1 MKIICVDNEEL
12 ILELVKD
19 ACLRLPQHPE
29 VFAFTEAAGALD
41 FLTDN
46 EVDIALL
53 DIRMPE
59 MDGLTLAQK
68 VKDASPDTAVI
79 FLTGYSDY
87 AVDAFAMHVSGYLMK
102 PIDEERLRAEV
113 DYALSGRKPLHIHR
127 IVART
132 FGEFDLLVDGV
143 TVSFERAKSKELLA
157 YLIDRR
163 GGNVTR
169 AFLFAVLFEEK
180 AYDRAAQKY
189 MDVIIRSLRN
199 TLSKVN
205 AGEIL
210 EMSGGLLR
218 VLPEKLECDMYRF
231 MDGDINAIN
240 SYRGEY
246 MSAYS
251 WASLTEARIDNAL
264 ESGFSSAKILPQ
276 N

>member
-1 MKIICVDNEEL
+1 MKIICVDDEEL

>member
-68 VKDASPDTAVI
+68 VKDASPDTAII

-87 AVDAFAMHVSGYLMK
+87 AVGAFAMHVSGYLMK

-189 MDVIIRSLRN
+189 MDVIIRSLRK

-264 ESGFSSAKILPQ
+264 ESGFSSAKIPPQ

>member
-29 VFAFTEAAGALD
+29 VFAFTEAAGARD
-41 FLTDN
+41 FIIDHK
-46 EVDIALL
+46 VDIALL

-68 VKDASPDTAVI
+68 VKDASPDTAII

-189 MDVIIRSLRN
+189 MDVIIRSLRK

-264 ESGFSSAKILPQ
+264 ESGFSSAKIPPQ

>member
-12 ILELVKD
+12 IVELVKD

-68 VKDASPDTAVI
+68 VKDASPDTAII

-189 MDVIIRSLRN
+189 MDVIIRSLRK

>member
-59 MDGLTLAQK
+59 VDGLTLAQK

>member
-127 IVART
+127 IEART

-189 MDVIIRSLRN
+189 MDVIIRSLRK

-218 VLPEKLECDMYRF
+218 ICPETLECDMYRF

-251 WASLTEARIDNAL
+251 WASLTEARIDGTL
-264 ESGFSSAKILPQ
+264 KSGFFSAKIPPE

>member
-1 MKIICVDNEEL
+1 MRMICVDDEEL
-12 ILELVKD
+12 VLELVKE

-29 VFAFTEAAGALD
+29 VFAFTEASGALD
-41 FLTDN
+41 FIMDN

-68 VKDASPDTAVI
+68 VKEASPDTAVI

-87 AVDAFAMHVSGYLMK
+87 AVDAFAMHVTGYLMK
-102 PIDEERLRAEV
+102 PIDEERLREEV
-113 DYALSGRKPLHIHR
+113 DYALSGRQPVHIHR
-127 IVART
+127 IEART

-143 TVSFERAKSKELLA
+143 TVSFQRAKSKELLA

-189 MDVIIRSLRN
+189 MDVIIRSLRK
-199 TLSKVN
+199 TLSRGN

-210 EMSGGLLR
+210 EMSRGLLR
-218 VLPEKLECDMYRF
+218 IRPEKLECDMYRF

-251 WASLTEARIDNAL
+251 WASLTEARIDSAIGN
-264 ESGFSSAKILPQ
+264 SFSSAKIPPQ
-276 N
+276 D

>member
-12 ILELVKD
+12 IVELVKD

-68 VKDASPDTAVI
+68 VKDASPDTAII

-163 GGNVTR
+163 GGHVTR

-189 MDVIIRSLRN
+189 MDVIIRSLRK

>member
-1 MKIICVDNEEL
+1 MKIICVDDEEL

-127 IVART
+127 IEART

-189 MDVIIRSLRN
+189 MDVIIRSLRK

-218 VLPEKLECDMYRF
+218 VLPEKLECDMYRL

>member
-12 ILELVKD
+12 IVELVKD

-68 VKDASPDTAVI
+68 VKDASPDTAII

-189 MDVIIRSLRN
+189 MDVIIRSLRK

-251 WASLTEARIDNAL
+251 WASLTEARIGNAL

>member
-68 VKDASPDTAVI
+68 VKDASPDTAII

-189 MDVIIRSLRN
+189 MDVIIRSLRK

-264 ESGFSSAKILPQ
+264 ESGFSSAKIPPQ